1 MNGFGTGLPRGAVE
15 QADLPRPAFAILLS
29 SGLASRQGF
38 SILSRFAITLRRVPT
53 LQSGRDIFVR
63 GLGGRHGSLGD
74 GNSSAGD
81 CDGVLGTGAN
91 EIACEVGRVDCRR
104 VPPGHWEGAG
114 DLPAAVWNI
123 GETWAALAVGN
134 GLVERAVC
142 DGACGAA
149 GVRGDIPR
157 LLFWTDCG
165 STA

>member
-1 MNGFGTGLPRGAVE
+1 MAG
-15 QADLPRPAFAILLS
+15 
-29 SGLASRQGF
+29 
-38 SILSRFAITLRRVPT
+38 
-53 LQSGRDIFVR
+53 GRDSLLIRLGVEPRIFDAYAVRDYFAPRAYVTIWPRHFLR

-91 EIACEVGRVDCRR
+91 EIASEVGRVDRRR
-104 VPPGHWEGAG
+104 VPAGDWEGAR